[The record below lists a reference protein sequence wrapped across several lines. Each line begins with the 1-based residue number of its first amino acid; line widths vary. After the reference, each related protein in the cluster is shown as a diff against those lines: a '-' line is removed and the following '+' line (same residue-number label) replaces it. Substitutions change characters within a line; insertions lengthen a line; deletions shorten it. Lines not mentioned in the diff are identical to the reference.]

1 VIAAAT
7 TKSSLWE
14 KPIVI
19 VNIRR
24 SAEGMPTMLAIQLSV
39 EDLVSRIP
47 DGAKVAVPPDY
58 SFCAMAAVRALIRR
72 GARDLHLV
80 GVPTFGFQGD
90 MLIGAGCVVTVETSA
105 VTLSEYGLA
114 PRFTKAIKNAS
125 IKMMDATCPA
135 VHAALQ
141 ASEKG
146 IPFIPLRGLV
156 GSDILAN
163 RADWKVGDNPF
174 AENDDPIV
182 FLPALKPDVALIHA
196 PMADKFGNVWIGVRR
211 ELMLMAHASKHTLV
225 TVEKIVEGNLM
236 DDAQLKPGTIPGLY
250 VTAMAEAHEGAWPLG
265 IPGGYDADHKHLADY
280 AEAARTDEGFQ
291 GYLDRFVH
299 ETAAAAE

>member
-1 VIAAAT
+1 
-7 TKSSLWE
+7 
-14 KPIVI
+14 
-19 VNIRR
+19 
-24 SAEGMPTMLAIQLSV
+24 MLATQLSV
-39 EDLVSRIP
+39 DDLVSRIP

-58 SFCAMAAVRALIRR
+58 SYCAMAAVRALIRR

-90 MLIGAGCVVTVETSA
+90 MLVGAGCVGTVETSA
-105 VTLSEYGLA
+105 VTLSEHGLA
-114 PRFTKAIKNAS
+114 PRFTKAIKEAS

-146 IPFIPLRGLV
+146 IPFIPLRGLI

-163 RADWKVGDNPF
+163 RADWKVGNNPF

-182 FLPALKPDVALIHA
+182 FLPALRPDVALFHA

-211 ELMLMAHASKHTLV
+211 ELMLMAHASAETFV
-225 TVEKIVEGNLM
+225 TVEKIVDYYLM
-236 DDAQLKPGTIPGLY
+236 DDPKTKAGTIPGLY
-250 VTAMAEAHEGAWPLG
+250 VSAIAEAENGAWPLG
-265 IPGGYDADHKHLADY
+265 IPNGYDADQEHLTAYAAD
-280 AEAARTDEGFQ
+280 ARTDEGFQ
-291 GYLDRFVH
+291 NWLDRFVY
-299 ETAAAAE
+299 ETAAQAAE